1 MLLATVEIPKSG
13 TTKLP
18 GDSEYLGSLGNLVV
32 PGLGIYTVAN
42 KREIRGSR
50 EENGAHLT
58 NMLLKPPLLKASLMF
73 M

>member
-13 TTKLP
+13 TIKLP
-18 GDSEYLGSLGNLVV
+18 GGSEYSGSLDSLIV

-42 KREIRGSR
+42 KRKTRGR
-50 EENGAHLT
+50 WEENGAYLT